1 MTDRVPIGEPVTAL
15 ERSLRQGPADEAG
28 YRAEAIDF
36 GTDADGQS
44 PERLR
49 AGRRSVGFV
58 PRPRSTRPV
67 FSYADSMVVLLLIVI
82 VGFAVL
88 QRVSQVGSGQSPLPS
103 ATPSPGPNAS
113 PIPVPALT
121 ETFVSTRNGFSVRY
135 PAGWSTKAATTSWR
149 PQTYVPI
156 GNSALDELKRQGE
169 ARLVVASQRLAPGE
183 TEASWIAS
191 FNQPFDLGACSVD
204 RAAWPRLAVDGQSG
218 YLDVEACPL
227 PADTGFS
234 TPDLRFDVIVFAG
247 GRVYEIAL
255 DGVVDRAYFEALL
268 ATVHLDPASALDP
281 PEGT

>member
-1 MTDRVPIGEPVTAL
+1 MTDREPTGEPMTAL

-28 YRAEAIDF
+28 YHAAAIGF
-36 GTDADGQS
+36 STDADGHS
-44 PERLR
+44 PERVG
-49 AGRRSVGFV
+49 AARRSEGYV
-58 PRPRSTRPV
+58 RRRRSMSPV
-67 FSYADSMVVLLLIVI
+67 FSFADSIVVLLLIVI
-82 VGFAVL
+82 VGFAVF
-88 QRVSQVGSGQSPLPS
+88 QRVSQVGSGPSPLPS
-103 ATPSPGPNAS
+103 VTRSPGPKVS

-169 ARLVVASQRLAPGE
+169 ARLGVASQRLAPGE

-191 FNQPFDLGACSVD
+191 FNQPYDLGACSGD
-204 RAAWPRLAVDGQSG
+204 RTAWPRLTVDGQSG
-218 YLDVEACPL
+218 YLDIEACPL
-227 PADTGFS
+227 PADAGFS
-234 TPDLRFDVIVFAG
+234 TPDVRFDVIVFAG

-255 DGVVDRAYFEALL
+255 DGVVDRGYFEAVL
-268 ATVHLDPASALDP
+268 ATVHLDPAGAVDP

>member
-1 MTDRVPIGEPVTAL
+1 MTDRAPIGEPVTAL

-28 YRAEAIDF
+28 YRAEAINY
-36 GTDADGQS
+36 GARADGTS
-44 PERLR
+44 PEWV
-49 AGRRSVGFV
+49 AGRRRSVGSGR
-58 PRPRSTRPV
+58 RPRLMSPV
-67 FSYADSMVVLLLIVI
+67 FSYADSIVVVLLIVV
-82 VGFAVL
+82 VGFAVV
-88 QRVSQVGSGQSPLPS
+88 QRMGQIGTGQSPAPS

-169 ARLVVASQRLAPGE
+169 ARLVVASQLLAPGE

-191 FNQPFDLGACSVD
+191 FNQPYDLGACSID
-204 RAAWPRLAVDGQSG
+204 RAAWPRLTVDGQSG

-234 TPDLRFDVIVFAG
+234 TPDVRFDVIVFAG

-255 DGVVDRAYFEALL
+255 DGVVDRAYFEAVL
-268 ATVHLDPASALDP
+268 ATVRLDPAAALDP
-281 PEGT
+281 PSGS